1 VSGQVGRFHSLEEL
15 LAFMI
20 RVLTEVWCVRKLCP
34 RMWTCYLVKSPNRVV
49 WAVAPLPYTLAKRWA
64 AHGKRLIPVSP
75 PPHERPLV
83 FKPSAIAHT
92 TAVHDRERKGDS
104 TDAYQRTPGVPHRPM
119 AVLGMVLGWPPP
131 WSSSRSPT
139 VA

>member
-49 WAVAPLPYTLAKRWA
+49 WAVTAAVYSGQAVGRSRETFDTRLAP
-64 AHGKRLIPVSP
+64 
-75 PPHERPLV
+75 
-83 FKPSAIAHT
+83 
-92 TAVHDRERKGDS
+92 
-104 TDAYQRTPGVPHRPM
+104 
-119 AVLGMVLGWPPP
+119 
-131 WSSSRSPT
+131 SS
-139 VA
+139 